1 VFSSFKFGAK
11 DRWLTLA
18 RLLAFVN
25 IFVDSPTLGDVVQ
38 ALSRLP
44 SVEELYEVTGE
55 FDIVTLVSAADIE
68 EFRELLKNKI
78 LKIKGVKSTVTSIVL
93 SAPKGPR
100 NGAIPAKS

>member
-1 VFSSFKFGAK
+1 M
-11 DRWLTLA
+11 
-18 RLLAFVN
+18 AFVN
-25 IFVDSPTLGDVVQ
+25 IFVDSPTLADVVQ
-38 ALSRLP
+38 ALTQLP

-55 FDIVTLVSAADIE
+55 FDIVTLVSVADIE

-100 NGAIPAKS
+100 NGSKPAKLQ